1 MEYVDLVRRAR
12 IGDAAAFGSLV
23 EAFQDMALGYAFSLL
38 GNRHDAEDAAQEAFL
53 QAFRNLGSLAECSAF
68 PGWLKR
74 IVQNASLALAASRSR
89 QSEELPDELPSRD
102 ADPPSRLEADAVML
116 RLDEALARL
125 SEEERS
131 AFVLYHLE
139 ERSYRDIAA
148 FLGTSETTVTNRLH
162 KARKIVRKELID
174 MAEKKME
181 SIKASRDP
189 SFKRRVLERIERVYY
204 GEQEGHIE
212 ITPFPSCL
220 RACLKAL
227 GEEKLP
233 SSLAYARVLCHSGAA
248 FRLMWN
254 PSGWDGGNVDIMAM
268 DEDAVAPLRR
278 AFEASGF
285 EARLYANAGW
295 NESLPEG
302 CCVSEMSRM
311 FPAFL
316 DEEGMRAAIVQS
328 IDGGKPVI
336 AFGIIGPPEACI
348 VTGYEDEGRLL
359 LGWNF
364 FQSFKEM
371 NPEQDFDPA
380 GYFRKRLWY
389 SNTSAIALFGERRP
403 VAAFDARSEALALID
418 LALRIMSTRKTGSG
432 KYQRVSG
439 QAAFKAWAAA
449 IKSGDRPCIDGGS
462 AEDMRLMAHGDAM
475 DMSNEGRYYAAE
487 YLGHLAESLSGDGAV
502 EAALKDGAAALKEAA
517 EAFRAESGT
526 LWEIAAL
533 AGGPQRGSEQLAAL
547 ADESVRAKISE
558 LILRAASEEERAAA
572 LLVKARERLA

>member
-74 IVQNASLALAASRSR
+74 IVQNASLALASARSR

-139 ERSYRDIAA
+139 ERSYREIAA

-162 KARKIVRKELID
+162 KARKLVRKELID
-174 MAEKKME
+174 MAEKKVE
-181 SIKASRDP
+181 SFRASRDEA
-189 SFKRRVLERIERVYY
+189 FKRRVLGRIERVYY
-204 GEQEGHIE
+204 GQQEGHIE

-227 GEEKLP
+227 GEERLP
-233 SSLAYARVLCHSGAA
+233 SRLAYARALCHSGAA

-254 PSGWDGGNVDIMAM
+254 PARWDGGNVDIMAM
-268 DEDAVAPLRR
+268 DEVAVAPLRR

-285 EARLYANAGW
+285 EARLYANADARGP
-295 NESLPEG
+295 LPEG
-302 CCVSEMSRM
+302 SSISEFARD

-316 DEEGMRAAIVQS
+316 DEEGMRAAVVES
-328 IDGGKPVI
+328 IDSGRPVI
-336 AFGIIGPPEACI
+336 AFGIIGPAEACI

-364 FQSFKEM
+364 FQDFKDM

-380 GYFRKRLWY
+380 GYFRKRGWY
-389 SNTSAIALFGERRP
+389 ANATAIALFGERRP
-403 VAAFDARSEALALID
+403 IAASDARSEALALID
-418 LALRIMSTRKTGSG
+418 LALRVMSTRKTGSG
-432 KYQRVSG
+432 AHERVSG
-439 QAAFKAWAAA
+439 QAAFKAWAEAMR
-449 IKSGDRPCIDGGS
+449 SGVLPCGEGES
-462 AEDMRLMAHGDAM
+462 PEEMRLMAHGDAM
-475 DMSNEGRYYAAE
+475 DMSSEGRCYAAE
-487 YLGHLAESLSGDGAV
+487 YLGRLAGLLSGDRA
-502 EAALKDGAAALKEAA
+502 AAALEEAA
-517 EAFRAESGT
+517 AAFRAESGT
-526 LWEIAAL
+526 LWEIATI
-533 AGGPQRGSEQLAAL
+533 AGGPQRGPEQLAAL
-547 ADESVRAKISE
+547 ANGSTRAKISE
-558 LILRAASEEERAAA
+558 LILRAAAEEERASSLLARARA
-572 LLVKARERLA
+572 LLA